1 MPQVQPAPPV
11 LTQGPPA
18 PQPARRPAGPSS
30 AAKPPLP
37 MTRKQRGARLSRFA
51 PQGARPA
58 VQTARV
64 HAELGIPAVLP
75 ASAVPLPASAAAEPA
90 NLADPSVHASAQGQ
104 SAAVSLHGAAQQGTP
119 EIPSSGASAA
129 PGLIDA
135 SAGPKAETSAEAVA
149 GDDGGDEVT
158 KPAGW
163 QELLQLAE
171 EASEPPRQLLWQG
184 PPMTP
189 PQVPAYTSQQFDH
202 PGMTPFPGQA
212 VHSPV
217 SPKLDVG
224 TSLVEGSSY
233 TRDRQ
238 PESSPQTKLPPPG
251 PPGHTPFPHLPAAS
265 SSKSA
270 DHESDG
276 DEAQA
281 ESPSSHR
288 AEGSPARSS
297 LPEEQAGAQGGVGK
311 SSALPLHMLM
321 QHLQGG
327 SYDSPA
333 ANRALK
339 FAADSPPDSSPTTPP
354 AQVSMQP

>member
-1 MPQVQPAPPV
+1 M
-11 LTQGPPA
+11 
-18 PQPARRPAGPSS
+18 
-30 AAKPPLP
+30 
-37 MTRKQRGARLSRFA
+37 SRFA

-75 ASAVPLPASAAAEPA
+75 ASAVHPPVSAAAEPA
-90 NLADPSVHASAQGQ
+90 NMADSSVHASIQGP
-104 SAAVSLHGAAQQGTP
+104 SAAASQHSAAQQGRP
-119 EIPSSGASAA
+119 EFLSSVTSAS
-129 PGLIDA
+129 PGPLDA
-135 SAGPKAETSAEAVA
+135 LAGPQAEVSAQAVA
-149 GDDGGDEVT
+149 GDDEGDEVA

-163 QELLQLAE
+163 QQLLQLAE
-171 EASEPPRQLLWQG
+171 EASEPPGQLPQQLQG

-189 PQVPAYTSQQFDH
+189 PQVPAYTGQQFDH
-202 PGMTPFPGQA
+202 PGMTPFPGQG
-212 VHSPV
+212 VHSLASPSDNVDAPV
-217 SPKLDVG
+217 AKGAL
-224 TSLVEGSSY
+224 Y
-233 TRDRQ
+233 NRDRQ
-238 PESSPQTKLPPPG
+238 PESSPQTNLPPTG
-251 PPGHTPFPHLPAAS
+251 PPGHTPFPHLPAES
-265 SSKSA
+265 FSKSA

-281 ESPSSHR
+281 ESPPSR
-288 AEGSPARSS
+288 GMEDGPAQSS
-297 LPEEQAGAQGGVGK
+297 LPQEQAGGREQQQGGAGT

-354 AQVSMQP
+354 AQVSLQQSS